1 MTISYKSEDM
11 ILLHGCFKY
20 AVWNFTQK
28 IREIEV
34 IQFDLRIFV
43 RMGGDYPPPSSPQ
56 IAGMDL
62 ETFHRIGLWRCQLEK
77 GVVDDDDDD
86 DDDDVDDDVDV
97 DVWVWGV
104 FSIVYV
110 VIGLLPRKTFQHL
123 RCRMGLLKSW
133 NYLSCLSLIKLKK
146 SVLSSLKAQFLAH
159 QIEILP
165 VSAWKL

>member
-20 AVWNFTQK
+20 VVWDFTQK

-34 IQFDLRIFV
+34 IQFDRRIFF
-43 RMGGDYPPPSSPQ
+43 RMSGDYPPTSSPQ

-86 DDDDVDDDVDV
+86 DDADDDV
-97 DVWVWGV
+97 
-104 FSIVYV
+104 
-110 VIGLLPRKTFQHL
+110 
-123 RCRMGLLKSW
+123 
-133 NYLSCLSLIKLKK
+133 
-146 SVLSSLKAQFLAH
+146 
-159 QIEILP
+159 
-165 VSAWKL
+165 